1 MIISWMHQEYTVKLI
16 KNEAEVIHSRLIEE
30 DDQTIYVINVKNNVL

>member
-1 MIISWMHQEYTVKLI
+1 MHQEYTVRLI
-16 KNEAEVIHSRLIEE
+16 KNEVEVIHSRLIEE